1 MANTLDL
8 GIVIGPQGPTGPKG
22 DTGAKGATGATGPQG
37 PQGIKGDTG
46 AIGPQGP
53 KGDTGAQG
61 AKGVTGVSL
70 RLKGAWASGTAYV
83 NDASYVDIVTSG
95 GNTYGCVKS
104 HTASTSITVTNT
116 TYWQVL
122 AAKGATGAQG
132 PAGPT
137 PTFSINADGHLIAT
151 YS

>member
-1 MANTLDL
+1 M
-8 GIVIGPQGPTGPKG
+8 
-22 DTGAKGATGATGPQG
+22 
-37 PQGIKGDTG
+37 
-46 AIGPQGP
+46 
-53 KGDTGAQG
+53 
-61 AKGVTGVSL
+61 SL

-83 NDASYVDIVTSG
+83 NDASYVDIVTNG

-104 HTASTSITVTNT
+104 HTASSSITVTNT

-122 AAKGATGAQG
+122 AAKGATGAQGTTGPQGPKGDTGPTGPTGPKGDKGDTGAKGATGAQG